1 MWLQQSLHKKK
12 KKHPTWMDA
21 SSMLEKKLKDIIPN
35 GGEIQ
40 NRSDFKRKVVFQ
52 TPAFS
57 GDMSLSGD

>member
-1 MWLQQSLHKKK
+1 
-12 KKHPTWMDA
+12 
-21 SSMLEKKLKDIIPN
+21 MLEKKIKDIIPN

-52 TPAFS
+52 TTAFS